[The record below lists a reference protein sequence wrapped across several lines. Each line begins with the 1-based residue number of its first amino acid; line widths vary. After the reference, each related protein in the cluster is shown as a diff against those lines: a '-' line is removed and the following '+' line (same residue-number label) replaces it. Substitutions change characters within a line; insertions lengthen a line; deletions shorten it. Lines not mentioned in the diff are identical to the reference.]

1 MKATEA
7 KISKTVN
14 NETTYFAY
22 DKFGNVI
29 AEYAQDGNNVV
40 WQRNYIYGGGQK
52 LRSSFFSSSQKLLM
66 FSSSQN
72 KSTQAKR

>member
-52 LRSSFFSSSQKLLM
+52 LRS
-66 FSSSQN
+66 
-72 KSTQAKR
+72 